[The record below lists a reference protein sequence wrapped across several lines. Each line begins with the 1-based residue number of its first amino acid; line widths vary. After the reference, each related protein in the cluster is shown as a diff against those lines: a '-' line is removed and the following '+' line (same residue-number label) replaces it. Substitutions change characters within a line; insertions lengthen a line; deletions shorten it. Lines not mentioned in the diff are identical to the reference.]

1 MKQKIVFLDIDGT
14 MVDAAG
20 RIPASTKEA
29 LRRAQEN
36 GHRLVICSGRSR
48 FQIYDELLDLGFSG
62 IVGAA
67 GAFVEADGKEIY
79 HAYIDEA
86 HGKKSFEYL
95 EKNGFLYCYQADDG
109 IVLNQRSFVEADG
122 KEIYHAYI
130 DEAHGKKSFEYLEK
144 NGFLYCYQ
152 ADDGIVLNQRSFD
165 GIIGIYREVGMSES
179 RLTRLMGNMH
189 LTEEP
194 WKNSHNEKGIVLNQR
209 SFDGIIGIYR
219 EVGMSES
226 RLTRLMGN
234 MHLTEEPWK
243 NSHNE
248 KIIYYQAP
256 FPLAKVHADLEP
268 YFDAIAFSM
277 EGIDAYAGEIG
288 INGIHKATGM
298 ERYLNYVGMSREDS
312 IAIGDGA
319 NDLQMME
326 YAGIGVAMGNALL
339 DVKKRADMV
348 TDAIGEDGL
357 YRAFVKLGLI

>member
-14 MVDAAG
+14 MVDASG

-29 LRRAQEN
+29 LHRAQEN

-95 EKNGFLYCYQADDG
+95 EKNGFLYCYQADD
-109 IVLNQRSFVEADG
+109 
-122 KEIYHAYI
+122 
-130 DEAHGKKSFEYLEK
+130 
-144 NGFLYCYQ
+144 
-152 ADDGIVLNQRSFD
+152 
-165 GIIGIYREVGMSES
+165 
-179 RLTRLMGNMH
+179 
-189 LTEEP
+189 
-194 WKNSHNEKGIVLNQR
+194 GIVLNQR

-348 TDAIGEDGL
+348 TDDIGEDGL
-357 YRAFVKLGLI
+357 YRAFVKLGLNRRRGDAMEKRKFRIVVVMAFGVTLLAASVLDGSAQQYRACHASGSYAGIASHR

>member
-14 MVDAAG
+14 MVDASG

-95 EKNGFLYCYQADDG
+95 EKNGFLYCYQADD
-109 IVLNQRSFVEADG
+109 
-122 KEIYHAYI
+122 
-130 DEAHGKKSFEYLEK
+130 
-144 NGFLYCYQ
+144 
-152 ADDGIVLNQRSFD
+152 
-165 GIIGIYREVGMSES
+165 
-179 RLTRLMGNMH
+179 
-189 LTEEP
+189 
-194 WKNSHNEKGIVLNQR
+194 GIVLNQR

-348 TDAIGEDGL
+348 TDDIGEDGL